1 MTSAERGSAT
11 VEFTWL
17 TLLLLVPLV
26 YVVVAVFETQRTAY
40 GVSAASEAAARAFIQ
55 APDAAAAASRARSA
69 ARLTLADHDVE
80 GASISTRCRPAC
92 FEPGSTV
99 VVVVSASQRLPLAP
113 DILGD
118 PIAAFTVDSTHSE
131 PFGRYRAA
139 P

>member
-1 MTSAERGSAT
+1 MIAERGSAT

-26 YVVVAVFETQRTAY
+26 YVVLAVFETQRTAY

-55 APDAAAAASRARSA
+55 STDPASARTRAAQA
-69 ARLTLADHDVE
+69 ARVVLADHDVS
-80 GASISTRCRPAC
+80 AATVSTRCQPAC

-99 VVVVSASQRLPLAP
+99 RVVVRASQRLPLAP
-113 DILGD
+113 DVFGD
-118 PIAAFTVDSTHSE
+118 PIAAITVDSTHSE